1 MHVFLV
7 RYCDELCIASIHAVR
22 KKTAYL
28 FDKVNLWPNTWFSI
42 WKPVIYRILY
52 KKYINTYCILYARS
66 WNMPLNRIA
75 SYTAVVSQIHNTFY
89 SCGNTTY
96 IYFFKAFDPRK
107 PGNSSVKIITDR
119 ELCSNKFTWC
129 FHNKKEL
136 YDLSPCN
143 PTKK

>member
-52 KKYINTYCILYARS
+52 KNILIR
-66 WNMPLNRIA
+66 
-75 SYTAVVSQIHNTFY
+75 TA
-89 SCGNTTY
+89 
-96 IYFFKAFDPRK
+96 YFMLEAGICR
-107 PGNSSVKIITDR
+107 
-119 ELCSNKFTWC
+119 
-129 FHNKKEL
+129 
-136 YDLSPCN
+136 
-143 PTKK
+143 